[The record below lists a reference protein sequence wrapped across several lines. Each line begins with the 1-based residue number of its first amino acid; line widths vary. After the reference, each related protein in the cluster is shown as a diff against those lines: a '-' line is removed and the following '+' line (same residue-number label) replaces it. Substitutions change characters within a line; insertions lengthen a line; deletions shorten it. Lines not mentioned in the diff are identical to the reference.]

1 MPIPG
6 CEMKEYGLIVIG
18 SGAGLNIV
26 DPALGQGL
34 KVALVEEGPLGGTCL
49 NRGCIPSKML
59 IHAADAIREA
69 EDAGATGVNLRLAG
83 VDYALLKKRMW
94 EIVLSGREEI
104 ERAVKGSKDI
114 DLYPVVGTFVSDY
127 KLQVGSETITAPK
140 IVIASG
146 ARPAVPPVPG
156 LDKVKFHTYKTVFG
170 IEEQPRSVV
179 ILGGGYIGCE
189 FAHFFSAI
197 GTRVALVGRNK
208 RLLPNEEPETSDL
221 VSKRLS
227 RHVDV
232 HTGADVLKVDASRA
246 GVNVTIKE
254 NGAERTVEGEHLL
267 VATGVR
273 SNADLLKPEMTGVA
287 TDEKGWIRTN
297 QRLETSKA
305 GIYALGD
312 ALGRFMFR
320 HTANYEASV
329 VAHNLFGDQKV
340 SLDLHAVPHAVF
352 TNPQVGQ
359 VGMTEEEAKQKG
371 KVMAGTSRYYDT
383 AMGYAYGDQETFVKV
398 VVEYPSRKILGA
410 TVVGPQA
417 STLIQQVV
425 NLMNSENGTY
435 APLVR
440 AQIIHPT
447 LSEALASA
455 FGRMRPVN
463 FEPEHHHH

>member
-69 EDAGATGVNLRLAG
+69 EDAAAMGVSLRLAG
-83 VDYALLKKRMW
+83 VNYALLKKRMW

-127 KLQVGSETITAPK
+127 KLQVGSETITAPR

-146 ARPAVPPVPG
+146 ARPAVPPAPG
-156 LDKVKFHTYKTVFG
+156 LDKVKYHTYKTVFG

-197 GTRVALVGRNK
+197 GTGVALVGRNK

-221 VSKRLS
+221 VRKRLS

-232 HTGADVLKVDASRA
+232 RTGADVLKVDASRA
-246 GVNVTIKE
+246 GITVTMKE
-254 NGAERTVEGEHLL
+254 DGAERTVEGEHLL

-273 SNADLLKPEMTGVA
+273 SNADLLNPERTGVA

-329 VAHNLFGDQKV
+329 VAHNLFDDQKI

-371 KVMAGTSRYYDT
+371 KTMVGTSRYYDT

-455 FGRMRPVN
+455 FGKMRPVN

>member
-1 MPIPG
+1 
-6 CEMKEYGLIVIG
+6 MKEYGLIVIG

-26 DPALGQGL
+26 DPALGQRL

-59 IHAADAIREA
+59 VHAADAIREA
-69 EDAGATGVNLRLAG
+69 EEAGAIGVNLKLTG
-83 VDYALLKKRMW
+83 VDYAHLKKRMW

-104 ERAVKGSKDI
+104 ERSVKGSRDI
-114 DLYPVVGTFVSDY
+114 DLYSAVGTFVSDY

-146 ARPAVPPVPG
+146 ARPAVPSVPG
-156 LDKVKFHTYKTVFG
+156 LDKVKYHTYKTVFG

-197 GTRVALVGRNK
+197 GTGVALVGRNK
-208 RLLPNEEPETSDL
+208 RLLPNEEPETSAL
-221 VSKRLS
+221 VRKRLAK
-227 RHVDV
+227 HVDV
-232 HTGADVLKVDASRA
+232 QTGADVVKVEPSASGITATIKVD
-246 GVNVTIKE
+246 GVEK
-254 NGAERTVEGEHLL
+254 TVEGQHLL

-297 QRLETSKA
+297 QHLETSKK

-320 HTANYEASV
+320 HTANYEAAV
-329 VAHNLFGDQKV
+329 VAHNLFEEQKLT
-340 SLDLHAVPHAVF
+340 LDLHAVPHAVF
-352 TNPQVGQ
+352 TSPQVGQ
-359 VGMTEEEAKQKG
+359 VGMTEDEARQKG
-371 KVMAGTSRYYDT
+371 KVMVGVARYYDT
-383 AMGYAYGDQETFVKV
+383 AMGYAYGDQEAFVKV
-398 VVEYPSRKILGA
+398 IVEYPSRKILGA
-410 TVVGPQA
+410 TAIGPQA

-455 FGRMRPVN
+455 FGRMRPAN